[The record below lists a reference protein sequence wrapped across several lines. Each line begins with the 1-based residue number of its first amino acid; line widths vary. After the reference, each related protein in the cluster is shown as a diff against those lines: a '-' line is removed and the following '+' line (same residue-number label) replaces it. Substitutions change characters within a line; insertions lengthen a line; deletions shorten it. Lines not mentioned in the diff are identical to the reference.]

1 MASKSIIIIL
11 IAVNCLAVL
20 FFALLFPIRF
30 WDAIS
35 CWSLKA
41 KAFFIDKNIFTFYL
55 DHDYGFAHNSYPV
68 YLPLIQTWIYIWL
81 GNVNENLVKIIF
93 PIFYLSSI
101 FLVFNFFKRNSA
113 IFLPVFLLI
122 FSSIPVIADH
132 GYLNIQ
138 IFYTQQFSL

>member
-1 MASKSIIIIL
+1 MRIIKKNAQKHYEPEYRFEQLSLGQPGFKTKFERFKNDPGTINGIKSIIIIL

-68 YLPLIQTWIYIWL
+68 YLPLIQT
-81 GNVNENLVKIIF
+81 
-93 PIFYLSSI
+93 LS
-101 FLVFNFFKRNSA
+101 
-113 IFLPVFLLI
+113 LI
-122 FSSIPVIADH
+122 HI
-132 GYLNIQ
+132 
-138 IFYTQQFSL
+138 